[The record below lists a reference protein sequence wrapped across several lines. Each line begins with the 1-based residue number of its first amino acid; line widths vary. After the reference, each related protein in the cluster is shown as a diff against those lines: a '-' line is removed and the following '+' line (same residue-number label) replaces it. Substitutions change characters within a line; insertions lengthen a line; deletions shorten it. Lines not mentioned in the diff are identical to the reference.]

1 MSLKKIYSTVLL
13 TFFYGLCHAQI
24 LDDSTRQIYGLKTTR
39 FVLEEDILNN
49 RKTYYN
55 PDSTVEGFHLSFDKN
70 LRSGWLYQD
79 LGLIGSAIKP
89 LYFQPAE
96 EIGKQLG
103 FNTYGFYAFDARKAK
118 YYNTKSPYT
127 NMHYT
132 QSGGGMLYLDFTHS
146 QNIKPRLN
154 ATFDV
159 KRLTTSKQYGAPTT
173 REDRLVDSWAALV
186 SVNYESKDGRYT
198 VMGSYNHFNHA
209 PVEQGGIKPLVDS
222 IGYVEVGDLGNY
234 RSYLPRITS
243 GVARDWRNEFHVYQ
257 QYQLSNGFQVYH
269 TIDYQHRTDY
279 YHDYSFKADT
289 INRRTY
295 YRQLLPANADAL
307 SAIKDTLALAL
318 RYRLIENKVGIKGIY
333 RGFSYRL
340 HLRHRLYN
348 LRSDFNDNLNG
359 YATFR
364 HKYNHEIITGA
375 WANYFFPDSLKR
387 AYAEIEFGNVQSN
400 LNVRIKSEYI
410 GPRLKA
416 GVSILS
422 IPATILDEYLINT
435 EGNWYRASSTALS
448 TGSTRLLNQNSS
460 NFYAS
465 TAVGSKRLTVS
476 PAAYLSLVD
485 NYLYYDKNAQVQQ
498 LSAPVYIARAGLGL
512 EYRWKR
518 LTIANQIYLAAT
530 DKKDIVRMP
539 VIANNTTITH
549 DFVYAKKL
557 HINLGADIYY
567 RSAYLADNYMPL
579 NRQFYLQDAATGRK
593 AWGYP
598 VVDLFANLKIS
609 KVRVFL
615 KFAHANQG
623 FPAQGYFVGSVYPGM
638 RRTFFLGANWPLFD

>member
-1 MSLKKIYSTVLL
+1 MSLKKIYSSLLL

-24 LDDSTRQIYGLKTTR
+24 LDDSTKQIYGLKTTR
-39 FVLEEDILNN
+39 FILEEDILNN

-55 PDSTVEGFHLSFDKN
+55 PDSTVEGFHLSFDRN

-79 LGLIGSAIKP
+79 LGLIGSAVKP
-89 LYFQPAE
+89 LYFQPVE

-127 NMHYT
+127 NMHYA

-159 KRLTTSKQYGAPTT
+159 KRLTTSKQFGAPNS
-173 REDRLVDSWAALV
+173 REDRLVDSWAALL
-186 SVNYESKDGRYT
+186 SVNYESADGKYT
-198 VMGSYNHFNHA
+198 ILGSYNHFNHA

-222 IGYVEVGDLGNY
+222 VAYVEVGDLGNY
-234 RSYLPRITS
+234 RSFLPRLS
-243 GVARDWRNEFHVYQ
+243 NASSRDWRNEFHIYQ
-257 QYQLSNGFQVYH
+257 QYQLTNGFQVYH
-269 TIDYQHRTDY
+269 TIDFQQRRDF
-279 YHDYSFKADT
+279 YHDFSFKADT
-289 INRRTY
+289 LSGRTY
-295 YRQLLPANADAL
+295 YGQVLPIDANEL
-307 SAIKDTLALAL
+307 STVRDTLSLAL
-318 RYRLIENKVGIKGIY
+318 KYRLVENKFGIKGIY

-348 LRSDFNDNLNG
+348 LRSDFNDNLEG
-359 YATFR
+359 YQAYK
-364 HKYNHEIITGA
+364 HKYNHEVITGA

-387 AYAEIEFGNVQSN
+387 AYAELEIGNVQSN

-422 IPATILDEYLINT
+422 TPASILDEYLIND
-435 EGNWYRASSTALS
+435 GGSWFRASSTALN
-448 TGSTRLLNQNSS
+448 TGATRLSNQNSS

-465 TAVGSKRLTVS
+465 TAIGSKKLTVS
-476 PAAYLSLVD
+476 PAAYLSLID
-485 NYLYYDKNAQVQQ
+485 NYIYYDTQAQVQQ

-518 LTIANQIYLAAT
+518 LTIANQIFVAVT

-539 VIANNTTITH
+539 TIANNTTITH
-549 DFVYAKKL
+549 DFIYAKKL
-557 HINLGADIYY
+557 HINLGAEIYY

-579 NRQFYLQDAATGRK
+579 SRQFYLQDAATGRK

-598 VVDLFANLKIS
+598 VVDVFANLKVS
-609 KVRVFL
+609 KVRIFV

-638 RRTFFLGANWPLFD
+638 RRTFLLGANWPLFD